1 FDFPPAETETLVV
14 ASESGLDRDACGQL
28 VRLAAKLRALKG
40 QDLEEGVS
48 TRLLVYCATLIADG
62 MKTERAIEAALIEP
76 LSDDADIKA
85 GLRDIVQAIY
95 G

>member
-1 FDFPPAETETLVV
+1 LDAEQC
-14 ASESGLDRDACGQL
+14 AQL

-48 TRLLVYCATLIADG
+48 TRLLVYCATLIQDG
-62 MKTERAIEAALIEP
+62 VATERAVEVALIEP
-76 LSDDADIKA
+76 LADDADIKA